1 MGTAKLHQ
9 QLEKSQLSSDLL
21 SQEIF
26 SSKISLKEIGSKKKA
41 PGQQL
46 FWLLSLQDHPFLG
59 VCGVWMGSRW
69 MDGQADEQTSKGTNT

>member
-26 SSKISLKEIGSKKKA
+26 SSKISLKEIGSKQESTRPTA
-41 PGQQL
+41 
-46 FWLLSLQDHPFLG
+46 LLVTLTSGPSFLG
-59 VCGVWMGSRW
+59 CVWGV
-69 MDGQADEQTSKGTNT
+69 DG